1 MPTYTISAPAG
12 RLTGTQ
18 KSQLAREV
26 TRAHQQQTGA
36 QTFFAQVMF
45 VDVPASNWFVGGSP
59 IDEQQIFI
67 HGQVRSGRSPEVKRA
82 LLVQLVDI
90 VAAVSA
96 FPRNKVWGYLV
107 ELPPSHMA
115 EYGHVLPE
123 PGSEAEWLA
132 AMPPDDRALMQA
144 IGR

>member
-26 TRAHQQQTGA
+26 TRAHPQQTGA

-59 IDEQQIFI
+59 QCHNPWRNDPKASMPSTSARFLVRFI
-67 HGQVRSGRSPEVKRA
+67 PDPLRDRFAGVSRA
-82 LLVQLVDI
+82 
-90 VAAVSA
+90 
-96 FPRNKVWGYLV
+96 
-107 ELPPSHMA
+107 
-115 EYGHVLPE
+115 
-123 PGSEAEWLA
+123 
-132 AMPPDDRALMQA
+132 
-144 IGR
+144 